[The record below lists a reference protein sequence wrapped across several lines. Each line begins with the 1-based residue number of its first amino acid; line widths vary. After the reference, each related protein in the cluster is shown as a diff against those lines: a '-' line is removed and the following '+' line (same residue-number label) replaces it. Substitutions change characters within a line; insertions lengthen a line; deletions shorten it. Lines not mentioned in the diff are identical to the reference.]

1 MKWLCELCCWECSYC
16 WDWCDQMFKE
26 AVLLV
31 VWLFLGLVLS
41 NDNGIPVGMYFATG
55 VAGVMKYLWE
65 LCW

>member
-1 MKWLCELCCWECSYC
+1 
-16 WDWCDQMFKE
+16 MFKE